1 MKICSG
7 PPYELIPI
15 RKYSTKI
22 RQFGSQLQIAGLL
35 STCTRMPPPNLP
47 IPMCSLHLANLLP
60 ALPSGFAQQLHQQ
73 PPPATSKL
81 GAPSNL
87 GTFQSWKPTTYSSFG
102 GAPSEGCKLWL
113 PDCRAQVG
121 KVPRR
126 LERFQGWRFP
136 TLEAS
141 KVGDPLGGF
150 PDWRVTVIIKGGEFN
165 FGGFSITH

>member
-73 PPPATSKL
+73 PPNLEPLPIL
-81 GAPSNL
+81 GPSNL
-87 GTFQSWKPTTYSSFG
+87 GNLQPIP
-102 GAPSEGCKLWL
+102 ALEGLRVRVASCG
-113 PDCRAQVG
+113 CRIAG
-121 KVPRR
+121 PR
-126 LERFQGWRFP
+126 LERFQGGWKG
-136 TLEAS
+136 S
-141 KVGDPLGGF
+141 KVGGF
-150 PDWRVTVIIKGGEFN
+150 QHWRLPRLETL
-165 FGGFSITH
+165 